1 MISNLPTLFM
11 DIDPTIWVLAPIA
24 LMVEAKENF
33 ATVLTEG
40 GSVVGLL
47 LKVVQDACVKL
58 GAFCLFTAPP
68 FFFRQPVY
76 MRVD

>member
-24 LMVEAKENF
+24 LMVQAKENL

-40 GSVVGLL
+40 GTMVGLL
-47 LKVVQDACVKL
+47 LKVVRDACV
-58 GAFCLFTAPP
+58 
-68 FFFRQPVY
+68 
-76 MRVD
+76 